1 MQLYTSINVSSKGK
15 EAGKNDGF
23 LCCTLGLG
31 EGSKKTPNM
40 SVLEEEICY
49 LSSSHQTP
57 CGTDSCGAEE
67 VLILPSSQLYNS
79 IIECSHASC
88 SSHSANALYPVDV
101 FFENINELHEPC
113 YDHGSGLQTVLLHN
127 AYLQRTCMVQSEFS
141 LTEKINLFFTYLTK
155 SPPPQ
160 SLLFDCGLP
169 QGSLWS
175 GL

>member
-1 MQLYTSINVSSKGK
+1 
-15 EAGKNDGF
+15 
-23 LCCTLGLG
+23 
-31 EGSKKTPNM
+31 M

-155 SPPPQ
+155 SPPPNHFYLIVACLKAH
-160 SLLFDCGLP
+160 SGLGYKAVHGHNP
-169 QGSLWS
+169 SRFLQNTTMKRLQDSQGSIKLTAKY
-175 GL
+175 